1 MCSRHSCNSDVM
13 FLFVRSRRDA
23 TRECYTWQCGCFQ
36 YVALSSWQSCRIL
49 RSGPL
54 YSVATWHH
62 NSIVGLHARTW
73 LSSIIT
79 NDIIRI
85 IYGGALR
92 IESRITIWAIS
103 METSRPPCPINS
115 SPRCEFCP
123 QYRGSDKGQVHN
135 KMRFNNKIR
144 VQFEERKIKELIFV
158 GLQKGVI
165 AR

>member
-1 MCSRHSCNSDVM
+1 MRATYASLLKAEFSLFFLFDKVDQFGVRGAHSSASDVA

-23 TRECYTWQCGCFQ
+23 TRKCYTWQCGCFQ

-54 YSVATWHH
+54 YSVATWHR
-62 NSIVGLHARTW
+62 NSIGGPHDRTW

-92 IESRITIWAIS
+92 IESRITAWAIS
-103 METSRPPCPINS
+103 VETSRPPPCLINYPPARIP
-115 SPRCEFCP
+115 SPMS
-123 QYRGSDKGQVHN
+123 G
-135 KMRFNNKIR
+135 
-144 VQFEERKIKELIFV
+144 
-158 GLQKGVI
+158 